1 MHISGI
7 KETVKKK
14 WKKML
19 INARMKDRYIKLLF
33 KLYSSLKFAWR
44 NFQEFSRNK
53 QQKM

>member
-19 INARMKDRYIKLLF
+19 INAMKDRYIKLLF